1 MKKSV
6 SVTKDIRDR
15 WISRFHPTKPVLAC
29 TLWNPNEV
37 ILFKAANGFVPF
49 SNWRERKMQIK
60 TQDGKKLKPIRAL
73 EWNVNQTIFKLYR
86 ISSGYKFPCILQVNG
101 TQLASCSEDGVV
113 IVWNY
118 FSNNILVQNNHNLKR
133 VVQIEWNPFRQDMLA
148 TLLTVSK
155 SRVFLSII
163 KGQTIH
169 IMEWITNGIHNNLF
183 PSLAWILS
191 IEKKSLY
198 GTYPQET
205 KKSKCFSNLSA
216 MKRSRAYSGSPRTES
231 PYKKMMA

>member
-1 MKKSV
+1 MPISLNISFTDQFKEMKKSV

-155 SRVFLSII
+155 S
-163 KGQTIH
+163 
-169 IMEWITNGIHNNLF
+169 
-183 PSLAWILS
+183 
-191 IEKKSLY
+191 
-198 GTYPQET
+198 
-205 KKSKCFSNLSA
+205 
-216 MKRSRAYSGSPRTES
+216 
-231 PYKKMMA
+231 